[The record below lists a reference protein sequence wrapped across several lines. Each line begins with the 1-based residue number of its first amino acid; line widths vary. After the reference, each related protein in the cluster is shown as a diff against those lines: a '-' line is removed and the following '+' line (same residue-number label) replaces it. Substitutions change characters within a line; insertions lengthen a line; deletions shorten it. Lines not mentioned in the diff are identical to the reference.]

1 MKNKS
6 IKRSVLIR
14 VIAALSATLLFSFM
28 ITFNLIRIDRTREK
42 ADNVTALQDR
52 AQTAECAHYKW
63 VLNLSNAL
71 YDGTEFTGS
80 TDHTTCIL
88 GQWLYGEAGTDDIE
102 ILDLRKQIEPLHMEL
117 HQSAISVLETLEGD
131 PDAAHAYYRHTIQ
144 NNLGTLVGLLDQVVE
159 RGTMMS
165 EESRQDLSNTISIM
179 HGTSIVCLSLVL
191 LSLGSLVFFVLN
203 KIVKPIVRIANNIKP
218 LQQGQLNLVIGY
230 DSNNELGQ

>member
-102 ILDLRKQIEPLHMEL
+102 ILDLRKQIEPLHM
-117 HQSAISVLETLEGD
+117 AIPMPLMLIIVIR
-131 PDAAHAYYRHTIQ
+131 YRI
-144 NNLGTLVGLLDQVVE
+144 
-159 RGTMMS
+159 
-165 EESRQDLSNTISIM
+165 I
-179 HGTSIVCLSLVL
+179 
-191 LSLGSLVFFVLN
+191 
-203 KIVKPIVRIANNIKP
+203 
-218 LQQGQLNLVIGY
+218 
-230 DSNNELGQ
+230 